1 MDDVPTNRR
10 WALALGALTLLAASG
25 VGLGA
30 LGLWLVTEQRPSATI
45 TAVSDG
51 VAYQGAS
58 TDGYTVWDRNDDG
71 QPVRWDPCRPV
82 EFVIAPD
89 GWPVGTRTDLELS
102 MDRLA
107 AASGL
112 ELSIVG
118 ETDERPSGTRLPYQ
132 PERYGERW
140 APVLVAWSRPGESGL
155 GLRDV
160 DRGLAA
166 PVAVGADG
174 DRSLVS
180 GQVVFNAER
189 DDLEPGAA
197 DRATSWRS
205 TMLHELAHLL
215 GLGHVQ
221 DEDELMS
228 TFPGEGPVELGPGDR
243 RGLAAVGAELGC
255 RPPPP
260 AQPVEVSPG
269 G

>member
-1 MDDVPTNRR
+1 MDDTPTPRR
-10 WALALGALTLLAASG
+10 WTLVIGALALIAVSG

-30 LGLWLVTEQRPSATI
+30 LGLWLVAEQHSSAT
-45 TAVSDG
+45 TGAVTDS
-51 VAYQGAS
+51 VSYHGAAA
-58 TDGYTVWDRNDDG
+58 DGYTVWDRNDDG
-71 QPVRWDPCRPV
+71 QPVRWDPCQPV

-89 GWPVGTRTDLELS
+89 GWPAGTRTDLELS
-102 MDRLA
+102 IQQLA
-107 AASGL
+107 AATGL

-118 ETDERPSGTRLPYQ
+118 ETDERPRGTRLPYQ

-140 APVLVAWSRPGESGL
+140 APVLVAWAEPGESGL

-160 DRGLAA
+160 DRGLAL

-180 GQVVFNAER
+180 GQVVFNVER
-189 DDLEPGAA
+189 DDMEAGAA
-197 DRATSWRS
+197 DRAISWRA

-215 GLGHVQ
+215 GLGHVE

-255 RPPPP
+255 HPPPP
-260 AQPVEVSPG
+260 AQPVEVSSSG
-269 G
+269 